1 LSSSGRGR
9 HLISVDLKFVT
20 EDAAE
25 PLAERIREAV
35 ANIVGRQ
42 ALEEFR
48 WRDMP
53 LDADRKRGPS

>member
-1 LSSSGRGR
+1 
-9 HLISVDLKFVT
+9 VDLKFVT

-35 ANIVGRQ
+35 ANIVGRA